1 MSEYKVTL
9 PFIIYVTTTV
19 DADSEDDAIEAAT
32 SEVSLT
38 NYCGNGGD
46 DRIVGSYDTSDTIE
60 AGDFFDDEN
69 YQPTAE
75 LV

>member
-1 MSEYKVTL
+1 MKYKVTL

-19 DADSEDDAIEAAT
+19 EADSEDIAIDEAIEN
-32 SEVSLT
+32 VQLT

-46 DRIVGSYDTSDTIE
+46 DRMVGSYDTCDTIE
-60 AGDFFDDEN
+60 PGEFIDDAS
-69 YQPTAE
+69 YQPSVE